1 MLAAMA
7 GLPPFSTANEVAPDL
22 ADLLAQDAPEIALD
36 MAADLAR
43 DIYGVSGDIRMLS
56 AEKDANFHIR
66 LQDGHEALLKV
77 TNAVEDRG
85 VTQMQTAALMHLAST
100 DPTLPVQRIC
110 QTLSGASSAIITGP
124 SGDAHVVRLMTFL
137 DGTILSTATPGA
149 GLYPALGTLLAR
161 LTLGLRGF
169 FHPSA
174 GHVLQW
180 DIKQAHRLRPMLDAI
195 TDVDLRA
202 RLTATIDHF
211 DAEIAP
217 RLPLL
222 RAQVVHNDFNPHNL
236 LVDGP
241 QATRA
246 IGIIDF
252 GDMVYT
258 PVACDLA
265 VACSYQVTDGA
276 DPLARIA
283 QMIQGFAAK
292 MPLEEDE
299 LDLLPDLMRLRHAT
313 TLTIGAW
320 RARRYPANA
329 EYILRN
335 TASSL
340 RGLNVID
347 SLGVGAVRSELR
359 TAAHAAMERHSA

>member
-1 MLAAMA
+1 MQAVMAA
-7 GLPPFSTANEVAPDL
+7 LPPFSTANEAMPDL
-22 ADLLAQDAPEIALD
+22 ADLLAHDAPEITLE

-43 DIYGVSGDIRMLS
+43 DIYGVSGDIRHLR

-66 LQDGHEALLKV
+66 LGSGQEALLKV

-85 VTQMQTAALMHLAST
+85 VTHLQTAALMHLASA
-100 DPTLPVQRIC
+100 DPALPVQRIC
-110 QTLSGASSAIITGP
+110 QTLTGASSAIITGP
-124 SGDAHVVRLMTFL
+124 TGDSHVVRLMSFL
-137 DGTILSTATPGA
+137 SGTILSTATPGP
-149 GLYPALGTLLAR
+149 GLYPALGALLAR

-195 TDVDLRA
+195 ADGDLRA
-202 RLTATIDHF
+202 RLTATIDRF

-236 LVDGP
+236 LVDGQ

-246 IGIIDF
+246 VGIIDF

-265 VACSYQVTDGA
+265 VACSYQVGGA
-276 DPLARIA
+276 DPMGRIS
-283 QMIQGFAAK
+283 QMIQGFASV
-292 MPLEEDE
+292 MPIEDDE

-313 TLTIGAW
+313 TLPIGAW
-320 RARRYPANA
+320 RAQRYPANA
-329 EYILRN
+329 DYILRN
-335 TASSL
+335 TAASM
-340 RGLNVID
+340 RGLDAID
-347 SLGVGAVRSELR
+347 DIGIGAVQTVMHDAAR
-359 TAAHAAMERHSA
+359 TAMKGRPA

>member
-1 MLAAMA
+1 MTRAT
-7 GLPPFSTANEVAPDL
+7 GLPSFSTPPEAPPAL
-22 ADLLAQDAPEIALD
+22 ADLLAHDAPEISLE

-43 DIYGVSGDIRMLS
+43 DLYGISGSIRPLS

-66 LQDGHEALLKV
+66 LDTGEEALLKV

-85 VTQMQTAALMHLAST
+85 VTEMQTAALMHLAAV

-110 QTLSGASSAIITGP
+110 QTLTGAPSALITGP
-124 SGDAHVVRLMTFL
+124 SGDAHVVRLMSFL
-137 DGTILSTATPGA
+137 SGTVLSSATPA
-149 GLYPALGTLLAR
+149 PELYPALGALLAR
-161 LTLGLRGF
+161 LTLGLRGL
-169 FHPSA
+169 FHPAA

-180 DIKQAHRLRPMLDAI
+180 DIKQAHRLRPMLDAVE
-195 TDVDLRA
+195 DGALHA

-217 RLPLL
+217 SLTTL

-246 IGIIDF
+246 TGIIDF
-252 GDMVYT
+252 GDMVHT

-265 VACSYQVTDGA
+265 VACSYQVAEGA
-276 DPLARIA
+276 QPMERIA
-283 QMIQGFAAK
+283 QMITGYTSL
-292 MPLEEDE
+292 MPLERKE
-299 LDLLPDLMRLRHAT
+299 LELLPHLMRLRHAT

-335 TASSL
+335 TAASL
-340 RGLNVID
+340 RGLDTID
-347 SLGVGAVRSELR
+347 RIGIP
-359 TAAHAAMERHSA
+359 AARAAILDAATEKAAP

>member
-7 GLPPFSTANEVAPDL
+7 GLPPFSTADEVAPDL
-22 ADLLAQDAPEIALD
+22 ADLLAQDAPEITLD

-43 DIYGVSGDIRMLS
+43 DIYGVSGDIRPLS

-66 LQDGHEALLKV
+66 LPGGEEALLKV

-85 VTQMQTAALMHLAST
+85 VTHMQTAALMHLASA

-124 SGDAHVVRLMTFL
+124 AGDAHVVRLMTYL
-137 DGTILSTATPGA
+137 DGTILSTATPGV

-180 DIKQAHRLRPMLDAI
+180 DIKQAHRLRPMLDA
-195 TDVDLRA
+195 VENADLRR
-202 RLTATIDHF
+202 RLTATIDRF

-246 IGIIDF
+246 TGIIDF
-252 GDMVYT
+252 GDMVHT

-265 VACSYQVTDGA
+265 VACSYHVSGGA
-276 DPLARIA
+276 DPMSRVGEL
-283 QMIQGFAAK
+283 IQGYSTK
-292 MPLEEDE
+292 LPIEEEE
-299 LDLLPDLMRLRHAT
+299 LDLLPDLMRLRHVT
-313 TLTIGAW
+313 TLTVGAW

-329 EYILRN
+329 DYILRH
-335 TASSL
+335 TVASM
-340 RGLNVID
+340 RGLDVID
-347 SLGVGAVRSELR
+347 GMGIPAAQNALR
-359 TAAHAAMERHSA
+359 TAAHTAMERHPT